1 MYRLLAA
8 KVLGVRRAVD
18 VQFDVEAPV
27 VVLHGPTGAGKS
39 SALAGMAFALS
50 GTAQTERGRLKLEEI
65 RHYDYNTVAEMLLED
80 DDGVSLLIM
89 RTLTPSKHDLYVDDL
104 KFSSVKKA
112 TAALEERLGVPTD
125 QLAYLTSA
133 HRLVDMDPLA
143 QSELILGLLGV
154 GATPEW
160 LVEQARENADLLLA
174 PNPGREAGWPLIQ
187 DALEAAENKRLLVG
201 REAKALREEA
211 GKAEAIARDACRD
224 AKVPSPDQ
232 AEGKSAQVAE
242 RLVEIEQQ
250 LSGYRTA
257 LQAHQQR
264 RAALAQAQQELARAE
279 AAVVAT
285 RTAMK
290 EAEAQRAEREA
301 ERAAVQKKRD
311 EAAVAKA
318 RAWEEWQNQRTAR
331 DAAASVKDA
340 MHKALDGLGDVETCS
355 LCGQKITADRRKQID
370 ETLAD
375 IDASYNAAV
384 EAEAEAEA
392 AFEAASKADRDAA
405 IALDAV
411 PPIPPAEAL
420 QARFDDAVA
429 ASDAANERIE
439 ALQSSPLPEAPTP
452 QQVEVA
458 EAKVIEL
465 REQFAAVNKAAEAGA
480 KAKKLA
486 QEANAKSV
494 RYDRYNLLVERLRTV
509 AREAA
514 RGAAEPL
521 LELTKRL
528 LPPNISLD
536 YSPEEGLVARYGERL
551 MPVAQLSTGERLLV
565 GTAMQA
571 AIALKLGIGV
581 CLVDDASVLDPET
594 GANHLERMVEIGREH
609 EITWIVAT
617 AQPVTVCEGVQLI
630 NIDGG
635 YAQD

>member
-1 MYRLLAA
+1 MLRLTAA

-18 VQFDVEAPV
+18 VQFDVGEPV

-39 SALAGMAFALS
+39 SALIGMAFALS
-50 GTAQTERGRLKLEEI
+50 GTAQTERGKLRLDEV

-80 DDGVSLLIM
+80 DDGLELHIM
-89 RTLTPSKHDLYVDDL
+89 RTLTPSKHDLYVDGQ
-104 KFSSVKKA
+104 KFSTVGKA
-112 TAALEERLGVPTD
+112 NTALEERLGVPTD

-160 LVEQARENADLLLA
+160 LVEQARENAELLLA

-232 AEGKSAQVAE
+232 AEGKSAQIAE
-242 RLVEIEQQ
+242 RLPEIEGQ
-250 LSGYRTA
+250 LAGYKSA
-257 LQAHQQR
+257 LVAHQER

-290 EAEAQRAEREA
+290 EADEQRAAREA
-301 ERAAVQKKRD
+301 ERAEAQHRLDSIVNLFPGLDDCVAEASADWNRRHSVRLALEETLGAV
-311 EAAVAKA
+311 EAS
-318 RAWEEWQNQRTAR
+318 EDCPT
-331 DAAASVKDA
+331 
-340 MHKALDGLGDVETCS
+340 
-355 LCGQKITADRRKQID
+355 CGQKITKDRKQQIT
-370 ETLAD
+370 ETLEQARD
-375 IDASYNAAV
+375 DDAATKKHYDTERASQQ
-384 EAEAEAEA
+384 ERDKLIAEA
-392 AFEAASKADRDAA
+392 KADLAA
-405 IALDAV
+405 L
-411 PPIPPAEAL
+411 PEIPPAEAL
-420 QARFDDAVA
+420 QARFDDAVK
-429 ASDAANERIE
+429 ASDAANARIE

-452 QQVEVA
+452 QQVEAA
-458 EAKVIEL
+458 EKRVLEL
-465 REQFAAVNKAAEAGA
+465 REQLAAVHKAAEAGA
-480 KAKKLA
+480 KAKQMA
-486 QEANAKSV
+486 QEANARGV
-494 RYDRYNLLVERLRTV
+494 RYDRYNLLVTRLREV
-509 AREAA
+509 AQEAA
-514 RGAAEPL
+514 QTAAEPL
-521 LELTKRL
+521 LALTKRL
-528 LPPNISLD
+528 LPPQICLD
-536 YSPEEGLVARYGERL
+536 YSPEDGLAARYGERL

-571 AIALKLGIGV
+571 AIALALGIGV

-617 AQPVTVCEGVQLI
+617 AQPVTVCEGVQI
-630 NIDGG
+630 ISIDGG